1 VLPVVI
7 LPAPGNPAPSPT
19 ERTVWLHTC
28 VDLYVGNAHLLELDN
43 QILDVPDLAT
53 VLFQCSAN
61 PVLVGPVI
69 GLIPAPVIPGQ
80 PPAAANQ
87 TVYTHLPVTG

>member
-7 LPAPGNPAPSPT
+7 LPAPGNPIPGPAD
-19 ERTVWLHTC
+19 RTVWLHTC
-28 VDLYVGNAHLLELDN
+28 VDLYVGNTHLLELNN

-53 VLFQCSAN
+53 VLLQCSAA
-61 PVLVGPVI
+61 PALVPVI
-69 GLIPAPVIPGQ
+69 GLAPVPVIPGQ

>member
-1 VLPVVI
+1 MLPLVI
-7 LPAPGNPAPSPT
+7 LPVPGAVIPTPS

-28 VDLYVGNAHLLELDN
+28 VDLYVANNHLLQIDN

-53 VLFQCSAN
+53 VLFACSTN
-61 PVLVGPVI
+61 PALIGPVV
-69 GLIPAPVIPGQ
+69 PFTPVPVVPGQ

-87 TVYTHLPVTG
+87 TVFTHLPVTG

>member
-1 VLPVVI
+1 VLPLVI
-7 LPAPGNPAPSPT
+7 LPAPGSVIPTPS

-28 VDLYVGNAHLLELDN
+28 VDLYVANNHLLQIDN

-53 VLFQCSAN
+53 VLFACSTN
-61 PVLVGPVI
+61 PALIGPVV
-69 GLIPAPVIPGQ
+69 AFTPVPVMPGQ

-87 TVYTHLPVTG
+87 TVFTHLPVTG